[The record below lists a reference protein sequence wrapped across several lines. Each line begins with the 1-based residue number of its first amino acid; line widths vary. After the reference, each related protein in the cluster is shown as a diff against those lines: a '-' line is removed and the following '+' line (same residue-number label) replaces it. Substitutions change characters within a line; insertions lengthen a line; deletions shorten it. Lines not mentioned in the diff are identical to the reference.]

1 MTAYLD
7 MRAAAARLGVDYAT
21 VRRYRATGNFPPADV
36 RVGQSPGWLPE
47 TLDAW
52 QAARPGR
59 GVGGGR
65 PRRVAE
71 LREQGPLDATK
82 RPRLHEGDGAA

>member
-1 MTAYLD
+1 MTDYLD

-21 VRRYRATGNFPPADV
+21 VRRYRATGRFPAADV
-36 RVGQSPGWLPE
+36 QVGQSPGWLPE

-59 GVGGGR
+59 GAGGGR
-65 PRRVAE
+65 PRRQQSSE
-71 LREQGPLDATK
+71 SLG
-82 RPRLHEGDGAA
+82 